1 MIKVK
6 NLSLNFE
13 NKKIFQNQ
21 SVEIDDGKITVIAGA
36 NGVGKTTL
44 LKIISGAIK
53 VDGAKIENTSKEL
66 FFLPQKIR
74 YPEGISLFDYVLSS
88 FYKNSLK
95 WFITAEEKAK
105 TEIILEE
112 LELTDRK
119 NVVIDNLSSGE
130 LQKTN
135 LAMALVSDADCLLLD
150 EPTSNMDLINQI
162 KILDIIKKLSV
173 KGITCVIIMHD
184 LNLAAKYGDYF
195 IGINKNCEFVKG
207 NKEEFFTEEN
217 LKNIYGI
224 NFEITKNENK
234 YNIQVNN

>member
-1 MIKVK
+1 MIKIE
-6 NLSLNFE
+6 NLTLNFD

-21 SVEIDDGKITVIAGA
+21 SAEIEDGKTTVIAGA

-53 VDGAKIENTSKEL
+53 VNDAKIINTAKEL

-74 YPEGISLFDYVLSS
+74 YPEGITLFEYVLSS

-95 WFITAEEKAK
+95 WFLNKEEISK
-105 TEIILEE
+105 TEKILNE

-135 LAMALVSDADCLLLD
+135 LSQAHQRYSLETASTCGSSVSRA
-150 EPTSNMDLINQI
+150 
-162 KILDIIKKLSV
+162 IIHRPPA
-173 KGITCVIIMHD
+173 I
-184 LNLAAKYGDYF
+184 Y
-195 IGINKNCEFVKG
+195 NKV
-207 NKEEFFTEEN
+207 
-217 LKNIYGI
+217 
-224 NFEITKNENK
+224 
-234 YNIQVNN
+234 